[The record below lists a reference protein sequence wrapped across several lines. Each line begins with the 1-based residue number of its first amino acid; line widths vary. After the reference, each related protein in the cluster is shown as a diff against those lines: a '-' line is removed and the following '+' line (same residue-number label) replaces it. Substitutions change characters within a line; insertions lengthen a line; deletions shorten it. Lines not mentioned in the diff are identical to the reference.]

1 MSHVLGDTKGMSIG
15 AESVFTSYLYGI
27 KDGSA
32 SAGALKGN
40 DITLTVDA
48 QLSQYI
54 YDNFGGMRGCAV
66 VMNYETGEI
75 KANVALPAFDPLTVT
90 EDALEDGALVD
101 RAVMGR
107 YPPGSTMK
115 LVTAAAAVEEGIDIS
130 YTCTGMD
137 IVDGQKVTCVS
148 EHGELDLKKAVE
160 KSCNCYFAKIS
171 TELGG
176 EKLLGMAERF
186 GSNTEWKFD
195 DIVLYKSNFE
205 ISNSEG
211 DVAWAGIGQY
221 NDLITPMHACMMVGT
236 IANDGDMMVPKL
248 LYKSVN
254 EKGMSVYSME
264 PEVHIQVIE
273 THTAKT
279 IQEYMKSVV
288 QSGTGTSAGVVGMDI
303 GGKTGTAEYVDADT
317 GEVKNHSWFVGY
329 IDDPDKPYC
338 LSVIFEGAG
347 YGSKYAAPMAG
358 KIFSYIDLYY

>member
-1 MSHVLGDTKGMSIG
+1 
-15 AESVFTSYLYGI
+15 
-27 KDGSA
+27 
-32 SAGALKGN
+32 
-40 DITLTVDA
+40 
-48 QLSQYI
+48 
-54 YDNFGGMRGCAV
+54 
-66 VMNYETGEI
+66 
-75 KANVALPAFDPLTVT
+75 
-90 EDALEDGALVD
+90 
-101 RAVMGR
+101 
-107 YPPGSTMK
+107 
-115 LVTAAAAVEEGIDIS
+115 
-130 YTCTGMD
+130 
-137 IVDGQKVTCVS
+137 
-148 EHGELDLKKAVE
+148 
-160 KSCNCYFAKIS
+160 
-171 TELGG
+171 
-176 EKLLGMAERF
+176 
-186 GSNTEWKFD
+186 
-195 DIVLYKSNFE
+195 
-205 ISNSEG
+205 
-211 DVAWAGIGQY
+211 
-221 NDLITPMHACMMVGT
+221 MMVGT